1 MKLYTTDEQFDNL
14 HLMASSGRGKQVQVR
29 RHDLVNLL
37 MDHGNFVNMANR
49 WREPLEPMEP

>member
-29 RHDLVNLL
+29 RQDLINLL
-37 MDHGNFVNMANR
+37 MDHSNFVKLATS
-49 WREPLEPMEP
+49 WREKLELVE